1 MTQNIYDN
9 PDFFAGYSQLQ
20 RSRQGLDGAPE
31 WPALRA
37 QLPAMEGLR
46 VVDLGCGYGWFCRWA
61 AAEGAAEVLGLDVSE
76 RMLERARSMELPAT
90 VGYRLA
96 DLETLALPPASFD
109 VAYSSLAFHYIWDLP
124 RLFAGLRAALVPGGW
139 LVFSIEHPV
148 FMASRQAGWQVGADG
163 RPVWP
168 VDSYQSE
175 GRRDTDWLGSRL
187 VKYHRTLGTTLNAL
201 IRAGFS
207 VAHVEE
213 WGPTDAQVAAQ
224 PALAMERE
232 RPMLAIVAARAAPAS
247 P

>member
-9 PDFFAGYSQLQ
+9 PEFFTGYGQLP

-37 QLPAMEGLR
+37 QLPGMAGLR

-61 AAEGAAEVLGLDVSE
+61 AAQGAAEVLPGRSE
-76 RMLERARSMELPAT
+76 RMLERARSMERPAA

-109 VAYSSLAFHYIWDLP
+109 LVYSSLAFHYIEDLP
-124 RLFAGLRAALVPGGW
+124 RLFASVRAALVPGGR

-148 FMASRQAGWQVGADG
+148 FMASRKAGWQVGADG
-163 RPVWP
+163 QRAWP

-175 GRRDTDWLGSRL
+175 GRRDTDWLGSR
-187 VKYHRTLGTTLNAL
+187 VIKYHRTLGTTLNAL

-207 VAHVEE
+207 LAHVEE

-224 PALAMERE
+224 PALAIERE
-232 RPMLAIVAARAAPAS
+232 RPMLAIVAARAAQAS
-247 P
+247 A